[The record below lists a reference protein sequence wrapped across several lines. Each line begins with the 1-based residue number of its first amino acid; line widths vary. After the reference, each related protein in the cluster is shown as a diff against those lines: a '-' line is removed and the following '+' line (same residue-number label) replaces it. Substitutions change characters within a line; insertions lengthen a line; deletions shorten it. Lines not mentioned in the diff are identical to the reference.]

1 MMRFYF
7 DIREAGRV
15 IPDEEGVVLPDMEA
29 VQREATQSLVEIAR
43 DAIRNHGRDGPLELA
58 IEARTDNGPILQAK
72 LVFEMVRIR

>member
-29 VQREATQSLVEIAR
+29 VQREAAQSLVEIAR
-43 DAIRNHGRDGPLELA
+43 DAIWNYGRDEPLQLA
-58 IEARTDNGPILQAK
+58 IEARTDDGPILQAK
-72 LVFEMVRIR
+72 LVFEMVRVG